1 MKKKWTRRKF
11 LQTSLGSSL
20 AVGAGAALGGTTT
33 MRAEEMK
40 QKTAGELSAAQRAT
54 LRAAMDEIIPAV
66 EDMPAASAVGGVEY
80 VARVARED
88 KAIRQAIGQSL
99 AGIEALS
106 KKLKAKPFTALS
118 RPQRVETL
126 QAYEQQSPKEF
137 VTLRDFTY
145 EAYYTE
151 PRVWKLIGYELH
163 PTNEAGPRVKPFD
176 ESVLAQV
183 KKMPKRYREVTR
195 G

>member
-20 AVGAGAALGGTTT
+20 AVGASAALGGATT
-33 MRAEEMK
+33 MRAEEQK
-40 QKTAGELSAAQRAT
+40 PKTAGELSVAQRAT

-66 EDMPAASAVGGVEY
+66 DDMPAASAVGGVEY
-80 VARVARED
+80 VSRVARGD

-126 QAYEQQSPKEF
+126 QAYEKQSPKEF
-137 VTLRDFTY
+137 ITLRDFTY

-183 KKMPKRYREVTR
+183 KKMPKRYREVL
-195 G
+195 

>member
-20 AVGAGAALGGTTT
+20 AVGASAALGGATT
-33 MRAEEMK
+33 MRAEEQK
-40 QKTAGELSAAQRAT
+40 PKTAGELSVAQRAT
-54 LRAAMDEIIPAV
+54 LRAAMDEIVPAV
-66 EDMPAASAVGGVEY
+66 DDMPAASAAGGGEY

-145 EAYYTE
+145 EAYYTD

-176 ESVLAQV
+176 ESVLTHV

>member
-20 AVGAGAALGGTTT
+20 AVGAGAALGGATT
-33 MRAEEMK
+33 MRAEEQK
-40 QKTAGELSAAQRAT
+40 PKTAGELSVAQRAT

-66 EDMPAASAVGGVEY
+66 DDMPAASAVGGVEY

-88 KAIRQAIGQSL
+88 AAIRRSITESL
-99 AGIEALS
+99 AGLEALS
-106 KKLKAKPFTALS
+106 KKLKAKPFSTLTSA
-118 RPQRVETL
+118 QRIETL
-126 QAYEQQSPKEF
+126 KAYERQTPEAF